1 MESRHLDGP
10 RTLSLLTG
18 GKRTGSLDVSRPVV
32 CGKERRGFLSDCTR
46 FSPGSRK
53 RGHWRGGGM
62 KWQGWEEN
70 VGGVKSESR
79 RVYITLESGEMSF

>member
-1 MESRHLDGP
+1 
-10 RTLSLLTG
+10 
-18 GKRTGSLDVSRPVV
+18 
-32 CGKERRGFLSDCTR
+32 
-46 FSPGSRK
+46 
-53 RGHWRGGGM
+53 M